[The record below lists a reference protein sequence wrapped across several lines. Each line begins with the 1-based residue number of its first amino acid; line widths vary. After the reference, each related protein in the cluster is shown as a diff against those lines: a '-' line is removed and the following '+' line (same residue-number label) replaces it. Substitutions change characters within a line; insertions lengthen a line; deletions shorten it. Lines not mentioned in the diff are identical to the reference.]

1 MNSIAE
7 IHAQKKVKFLRD
19 VDKKWKVLMKV
30 LWKLACQ
37 RQGIEAEEL
46 ACFLVTAAINFIVYT
61 CVFKVD
67 Q

>member
-1 MNSIAE
+1 M
-7 IHAQKKVKFLRD
+7 
-19 VDKKWKVLMKV
+19 LMKV

-46 ACFLVTAAINFIVYT
+46 AGFLVTAAINFIVYT